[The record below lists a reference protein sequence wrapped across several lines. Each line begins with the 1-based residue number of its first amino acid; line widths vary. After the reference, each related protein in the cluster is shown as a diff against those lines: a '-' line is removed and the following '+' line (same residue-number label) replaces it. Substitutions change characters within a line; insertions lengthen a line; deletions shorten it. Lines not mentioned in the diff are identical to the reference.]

1 MVILI
6 SAPSCSGKT
15 LLAQQLL
22 EKHKMPY
29 YSIDHI
35 KMGLIRGLDAIG
47 FTAESSDDHISEKIW
62 PIIKGIIM
70 TAIENHQNVIIEGA
84 YIKPEYLL
92 EFDAHYKKHIV
103 PIFLCFSQTYIN
115 HHYESRILGHRN
127 VIENRLYNETRD
139 ITFFLESHERLIN
152 ACLLN
157 KQTFFLVD
165 DSYEKTISDI
175 HEYVESKLRET

>member
-22 EKHKMPY
+22 EKHKITY

-35 KMGLIRGLDAIG
+35 KMGLIRGINDIG
-47 FTAESSDDHISEKIW
+47 FTAEEDDDYIAEKLW

-70 TAIENHQNVIIEGA
+70 TAIENHQNIIVEGA

-92 EFDAHYKKHIV
+92 EFDGDYMKHIV
-103 PIFLCFSQTYIN
+103 PIFLCFSQTYID
-115 HHYESRILGHRN
+115 HHFESGILRHRN
-127 VIENRLYNETRD
+127 VIENRLYKETRD
-139 ITFFLESHERLIN
+139 KTYFIESHEKFAK
-152 ACLLN
+152 ACIYHN
-157 KQTFFLVD
+157 QTFFQVD
-165 DSYEKTISDI
+165 VSYESAINEI
-175 HEYVESKLRET
+175 QAYVESKVKGS